1 VTVTDQAL
9 FARKHLEV
17 LFRFTAS
24 RIVVA
29 AVKLGVF
36 DALSAVGEADPET
49 LAQSIGADADATARL
64 LVVLEHFRLVS
75 CSAGCYVNMPVT
87 EDYLVSSSPEYWR
100 GVIAG
105 AELFA
110 PFWMHLDVAVRHGRS
125 VVEEVAGPGK
135 TFWEYV
141 YEEPRRARAF
151 VAVMDEESR
160 AAAEVIAAVVDWS
173 GCAHFVELGAGPGTC
188 SRTVQR
194 AHRHVAVTLVDLPAV
209 VPVIEEYLREVD
221 PKNEAVLRG
230 GDLFDPETIP
240 ANGDRYLLASVLHN
254 WSREQGIKILEATL
268 HAMPAGAELL
278 VSELVTDEN
287 DRLGYGDLTNLN
299 MLLYFAGREVARTE
313 YETML
318 TDAGFIDI
326 ELLNLHGSRVLLRA
340 RKTSK

>member
-1 VTVTDQAL
+1 VTITDQTL
-9 FARKHLEV
+9 FNRKHLEA
-17 LFRFTAS
+17 LLRFTGS

-29 AVKLGVF
+29 GVKLGVF
-36 DALSAVGEADPET
+36 DALSAMGEADPET

-64 LVVLEHFRLVS
+64 LVVLEHFRLVR
-75 CSAGCYVNMPVT
+75 CCAGCYANTPVT

-125 VVEEVAGPGK
+125 VVAEVAGPGK

-141 YEEPRRARAF
+141 YEDPRRARAF
-151 VAVMDEESR
+151 ITIMDEKSR
-160 AAAEVIAAVVDWS
+160 AVAEMVAAGVDWS

-230 GDLFDPETIP
+230 GDLFAPETIP

-268 HAMPAGAELL
+268 DAMPAGAELL
-278 VSELVTDEN
+278 VSELVTDE
-287 DRLGYGDLTNLN
+287 DRRPGRGDLTNLN
-299 MLLYFAGREVARTE
+299 MLLYFAGREVPRTE
-313 YETML
+313 YEMML

-326 ELLNLHGSRVLLRA
+326 ELLSLHGSRMLLRA
-340 RKTSK
+340 RKAPK